1 MKRYFYITTFI
12 IGIFQ
17 AGFSQSLNE
26 LIDSAIV
33 SSPELK
39 MLEAKINVA
48 SNRIE
53 QNTNLPNPMLSLGL
67 MNLPVSSFSFSEEPM
82 TMKVVGLS
90 QEIPFPG
97 MLSTKADVNRKDV
110 DIVWQE
116 YYDSRNE
123 LIKKVSQ
130 SYYELLNIRKEIGL
144 TKQQIKLMQDISEV
158 VKVKY
163 SVSESSQQNLFR
175 IDLEL
180 TNMAEMLSALKGEE
194 AEQVSTLNAYLLR
207 NYQTTV
213 FTDSFPSVRYSDKTV
228 DEFVKLSEQNRPFLI
243 GVNKAVEKA
252 KLNQTLAEYDYY
264 PMFKLS
270 AQYAFRD
277 KIESTGLPLD
287 DMVSVM
293 LDVSIPLNYGGKVT
307 AMVEETK
314 SMQQMYEEQYLTSLQ
329 MLRSEF
335 GMITARLKSLKERI
349 ELIEQ
354 GSLIQARENLNSS
367 LTAYQVGEID
377 FMNVVDAQNSLYII
391 EKNLYR
397 LRTDYL
403 KLISELEFLTGTKLN
418 SQ

>member
-26 LIDSAIV
+26 LVDSAITA
-33 SSPELK
+33 SPELK
-39 MLEAKINVA
+39 MLEAKINAA

-67 MNLPVSSFSFSEEPM
+67 MNLPVSSLSFSEEPM

-97 MLSTKADVNRKDV
+97 MLSTKADANRKDV
-110 DIVWQE
+110 DIVCQE

-130 SYYELLNIRKEIGL
+130 SYYELLNIRKEIEL

-194 AEQVSTLNAYLLR
+194 AEQVSTLNSYLLR

-213 FTDSFPSVRYSDKTV
+213 VTDSFPRINYSDRTV

-314 SMQQMYEEQYLTSLQ
+314 SMQQMYEEQYLASLQ
-329 MLRSEF
+329 MLRGEF